1 MRSSRKIVNKLLSF
15 SILAFLF
22 FFTAVPSALAS
33 GGAKEEGKEEK
44 FNAGKMIMHHIA
56 DAHEWH
62 FATVGG
68 KHYTLHLPIILYSP
82 DRGIEV
88 FSSKRFHEGAEHGAE
103 HAEAGTYNGYRLTE
117 HDKIVPTDPSR
128 KVYDFSITKNVAS
141 MMLSAFIMVI
151 IFLLVARS
159 FKKNSGKAPKGIQSL
174 MEPII
179 LFVRDEIAI
188 PNLGKHKYQKY
199 LPYLL
204 TIFFFIWINN
214 ILGLFPG
221 GANASGNI
229 GFTLILAVLTGLI
242 VNISGNA
249 SYWKHIF
256 MPPGVPVLLWP
267 ILIPVEIIGILTKP
281 FALMIRLFANITAG
295 HIIILSLL
303 SFIFVFK
310 SYLLGVPVG
319 AFMVAMTFLELFV
332 AALQAFIFTM
342 LSALFI
348 GMAVDDHH

>member
-1 MRSSRKIVNKLLSF
+1 MRSSCKFFNNLLST
-15 SILAFLF
+15 SILITLLF
-22 FFTAVPSALAS
+22 FIAVPSALAS
-33 GGAKEEGKEEK
+33 GGAKEKDEGEK
-44 FNAGKMIMHHIA
+44 FNAGEMIMHHIA
-56 DAHEWH
+56 DSHEWH
-62 FATVGG
+62 FATIGG

-88 FSSKRFHEGAEHGAE
+88 FSSERFHGGTEHGGE
-103 HAEAGTYNGYRLTE
+103 HAEAGIYNGYRLTE
-117 HDKIVPTDPSR
+117 HDKIVTTDPSR

-141 MMLSAFIMVI
+141 MMLSAFIMVV
-151 IFLLVARS
+151 IFLVVARS
-159 FKKNSGKAPKGIQSL
+159 FKKNSGKAPKGIQSF

-221 GANASGNI
+221 GANASGNLY
-229 GFTLILAVLTGLI
+229 FTMTLAILTGLTI
-242 VNISGNA
+242 NISGNA

-256 MPPGVPVLLWP
+256 MPPNVPIPIWL
-267 ILIPVEIIGILTKP
+267 ILIPVEIIGVIFKP
-281 FALMIRLFANITAG
+281 FALMVRLCANITAG

>member
-1 MRSSRKIVNKLLSF
+1 MRISHKFINKLLIF
-15 SILAFLF
+15 STLILF
-22 FFTAVPSALAS
+22 FFLTAIPSVWAS
-33 GGAKEEGKEEK
+33 SEAKKEDKEEK
-44 FNAGKMIMHHIA
+44 FNAGEMIMHHIA
-56 DAHEWH
+56 DSHEWH
-62 FATVGG
+62 FATVNN
-68 KHYTLHLPIILYSP
+68 KHITLHLPIILYST
-82 DRGIEV
+82 DRGIEI
-88 FSSKRFHEGAEHGAE
+88 FSSKRFHEGTEHGAE
-103 HAEAGTYNGYRLTE
+103 HAEVGAYNGYHLTE

-128 KVYDFSITKNVAS
+128 NVYDFSITKNVAS
-141 MMLSAFIMVI
+141 MMLGALIMII

-174 MEPII
+174 LEPII

-221 GANASGNI
+221 GANASGNLY
-229 GFTLILAVLTGLI
+229 FTMTLAILTGFI
-242 VNISGNA
+242 INISGNA

-256 MPPGVPVLLWP
+256 MPPNVPVP
-267 ILIPVEIIGILTKP
+267 IWLIMIPVEIVGVIVKP

-295 HIIILSLL
+295 HIIILSLM